1 MMRIKCIAA
10 RASPVLWLVLL
21 VMMAGCK
28 SGGGGDSD
36 KAQQAEQAARA
47 ERERWQEEVQRI
59 QQQRDQDRR
68 VFETRKADAE
78 SDTSAAVTI
87 WIASSAAL
95 LIVMLL
101 LARERRIRNVL
112 HERVRRPADNEKERG
127 P

>member
-1 MMRIKCIAA
+1 MRIKCIAA

-21 VMMAGCK
+21 CLLPGCK
-28 SGGGGDSD
+28 GDDSSR
-36 KAQQAEQAARA
+36 AEQANRA
-47 ERERWQEEVQRI
+47 ERQRLQEEVQRV